1 MRKLLT
7 TAAHHIQVSGDVP
20 DSLVAKIR
28 AYDRAHGMWPCMAS
42 EEMRDTW
49 QTLQG
54 MGKV

>member
-1 MRKLLT
+1 MQKLLT
-7 TAAHHIQVSGDVP
+7 TAANHIQTSGNVP

-28 AYDRAHGMWPCMAS
+28 AYDRAHGMWACMATD
-42 EEMRDTW
+42 EMRDTW

>member
-1 MRKLLT
+1 MGKLLT
-7 TAAHHIQVSGDVP
+7 KAANHIEASGDVP

-28 AYDRAHGMWPCMAS
+28 AYDRAHRMWACMAS
-42 EEMRDTW
+42 DDMRDTW